1 MKNLIQKIQIIFI
14 NILNTWNSFAE
25 FHKLTIIAI
34 LIAIVTACAN
44 NDDEYEDFHLEVCPS
59 EQKTYHGHCVDEHL
73 LKEDPYWDCIHFNGT
88 QASMCVLT

>member
-44 NDDEYEDFHLEVCPS
+44 NDDEYEDDECGKDGEDCDDH
-59 EQKTYHGHCVDEHL
+59 TVD
-73 LKEDPYWDCIHFNGT
+73 D
-88 QASMCVLT
+88 S